1 MPKFL
6 SDGIVFTNATLAQL
20 ANARCGVN
28 QKCLFDVSSTGQLE
42 IGDLNIKFEETIE
55 ATNEMFV
62 EAAKHCIPMSLN
74 FENGKYEQ
82 KVVNDYL
89 IEYKFLCNDGFCL
102 EGKSEISCQNGV
114 NSDTVPKCI
123 NCTKTTITT
132 TPTTTTTTTPSIT
145 NGNSSS
151 KNYFSLT
158 ITKLYIFLIL
168 EFSLF
173 MFRN

>member
-20 ANARCGVN
+20 ANARCGAN
-28 QKCLFDVSSTGQLE
+28 QKCLFDVSSTGKLE

-74 FENGKYEQ
+74 FINGKYEQ

-89 IEYKFLCNDGFCL
+89 IEYKFVCNDGFCL

-114 NSDTVPKCI
+114 NSDIVPKCI
-123 NCTKTTITT
+123 NCK
-132 TPTTTTTTTPSIT
+132 SVS
-145 NGNSSS
+145 GASSVFAVQS
-151 KNYFSLT
+151 TL
-158 ITKLYIFLIL
+158 FLIFICFIL
-168 EFSLF
+168 YL
-173 MFRN
+173 MNL